1 MKLFRGTTSSTAGIL
16 SVVFIY
22 IILILLVL
30 LFSNQIL
37 MDVTEEGRLSNS
49 ILIPIG
55 ILLPVVLLGIIV
67 LNVVRLA
74 RDKRANKPGVRF
86 KIRLIL
92 FFTFISLLSSI
103 PQGILSISFLDT
115 TLNSWFSARL
125 GRALEG
131 GIHIALTHYNE
142 RVESLEGFSSSRVF
156 QTLMQDIEYRPERVW
171 ENIHSANRMV
181 ESFQVFRDG
190 EALFFFGDERG
201 EIEGYRSALVREGA
215 VIKDTTEDIS
225 ALRVFQT
232 VDVGGRGYQ
241 VVVSS
246 FLPANFDLEAGNLT
260 KSLEVFRQLEE
271 YNTIFRL
278 VLILFYSFFSVPIL
292 LLSILVS
299 FILSDEIIRPIVHL
313 EDATRKVAEG
323 DFSVRILSRSRDELA
338 VLTQSFN
345 TMVSEMEHS
354 RRQLLQAEKVTAW
367 QEIAQRMAHEIK
379 NPLTPIKLSAQRI
392 LKKYGRDPSGF
403 EKILESAVGS
413 IVREVDNLNDL
424 LQEFRDFAR
433 LPAPQ
438 TEIVPLKELIDETTA
453 SFQAPYPEVVFFQ
466 HIGDDITA
474 RADRGQI
481 GRVFQNLIR
490 NAIDAMDERGEITLY
505 ASLVTKGNIHYSRIQ
520 IQDTGPGIKD
530 RDREKLFHP
539 YFTTKDHGTGLGLAI
554 VERIIFDHKGSIW
567 FDTEPGI
574 GTTFYIDLPSE

>member
-1 MKLFRGTTSSTAGIL
+1 MKLFRGTASSTAGIL

-22 IILILLVL
+22 IILILMVL
-30 LFSNQIL
+30 LFSSQIL
-37 MDVTEEGRLSNS
+37 KDVTEEGRLSNS
-49 ILIPIG
+49 IIIPIG
-55 ILLPVVLLGIIV
+55 ILLPLALLGIIV
-67 LNVVRLA
+67 FNIIRLA

-131 GIHIALTHYNE
+131 GVHIALTHYNE
-142 RVESLEGFSSSRVF
+142 RVESLQDFSSSRVF
-156 QTLMQDIEYRPERVW
+156 HSLMQDIEYRPERVW
-171 ENIHSANRMV
+171 ENIRSVNRMV
-181 ESFQVFRDG
+181 ESFQVFKN
-190 EALFFFGDERG
+190 EESLFFFGDGRG
-201 EIEGYRSALVREGA
+201 EIEAYSSSLVREGS
-215 VIKDTTEDIS
+215 VIKDTTEEIS
-225 ALRVFQT
+225 ALRVFRN
-232 VDVGGRGYQ
+232 VKAGGAEYQ
-241 VVVSS
+241 VVLSS
-246 FLPANFDLEAGNLT
+246 FLPDNFDLEAGNLT

-313 EDATRKVAEG
+313 EEATRKVAEG

-392 LKKYGRDPSGF
+392 LKKYSRDPSGF
-403 EKILESAVGS
+403 EGILEPAVES

-424 LQEFRDFAR
+424 LREFRDFAR
-433 LPAPQ
+433 LPAPR
-438 TEIVPLKELIDETTA
+438 TEIVPLKDLIEETIA
-453 SFQAPYPEVVFFQ
+453 SFQASYPGVGFFQ
-466 HIGDDITA
+466 HVGEDITI

-481 GRVFQNLIR
+481 GRIFQNLIK
-490 NAIDAMDERGEITLY
+490 NAIDAMGERGEITLY
-505 ASLVTKGNIHYSRIQ
+505 ASLVTKGNIHYSRVQ
-520 IQDTGPGIKD
+520 IQDTGPGIKEQ
-530 RDREKLFHP
+530 DREKIFHP

-567 FDTEPGI
+567 FDTEPDI

>member
-49 ILIPIG
+49 IIIPIG

-131 GIHIALTHYNE
+131 GVHIALTHYNE
-142 RVESLEGFSSSRVF
+142 RVESLEDFSSSRVF

-190 EALFFFGDERG
+190 ESLFFFGEERG
-201 EIEGYRSALVREGA
+201 EIEGYSSTLVREGA

-232 VDVGGRGYQ
+232 VDVSGRRYQ
-241 VVVSS
+241 VVLSS

-403 EKILESAVGS
+403 EEILESAVGS

-438 TEIVPLKELIDETTA
+438 TEIVPVKELIDETTA
-453 SFQAPYPEVVFFQ
+453 SFQASYPEVVFFQ
-466 HIGDDITA
+466 HIGDDITV

>member
-49 ILIPIG
+49 IIIPIG

-131 GIHIALTHYNE
+131 GVHIALTHYNE
-142 RVESLEGFSSSRVF
+142 RVESLEDFSSSRVF

-190 EALFFFGDERG
+190 ETLFFFGNERG
-201 EIEGYRSALVREGA
+201 EIEGYSSALVREGA

-232 VDVGGRGYQ
+232 VDVGGRRYQ

-403 EKILESAVGS
+403 EEILESAVGS

-453 SFQAPYPEVVFFQ
+453 SFQASYPEVVFFQ
-466 HIGDDITA
+466 HIGDDITV

-490 NAIDAMDERGEITLY
+490 NAIDAMDEGGEITLY

-520 IQDTGPGIKD
+520 IQDTGPGIED

>member
-49 ILIPIG
+49 IIIPIG

-131 GIHIALTHYNE
+131 GVHIALTHYNE

-190 EALFFFGDERG
+190 ESLFFFGEERG
-201 EIEGYRSALVREGA
+201 EIEGYSSTLVREGA

-232 VDVGGRGYQ
+232 VDVSGRRYQ
-241 VVVSS
+241 VVLSS

-403 EKILESAVGS
+403 EEILESAVGS

-438 TEIVPLKELIDETTA
+438 TEIVPVKELIDETRA
-453 SFQAPYPEVVFFQ
+453 SFQASYPEVVFFQ
-466 HIGDDITA
+466 HIGDDITV

>member
-1 MKLFRGTTSSTAGIL
+1 MKLFRGTASSTAGIL

-22 IILILLVL
+22 IILILMVL
-30 LFSNQIL
+30 LFSSQIL
-37 MDVTEEGRLSNS
+37 KDVTEEGRLSNS
-49 ILIPIG
+49 IIIPIG
-55 ILLPVVLLGIIV
+55 ILLPLALLGIIV
-67 LNVVRLA
+67 FNIIRLA

-131 GIHIALTHYNE
+131 GVHIALTHYNE
-142 RVESLEGFSSSRVF
+142 RVESLQDFSSSRVF
-156 QTLMQDIEYRPERVW
+156 HSLMQDIEYRPERVW
-171 ENIHSANRMV
+171 ENIRSVNRVV
-181 ESFQVFRDG
+181 ESFQVFKN
-190 EALFFFGDERG
+190 EESLFFFGDGRG
-201 EIEGYRSALVREGA
+201 EIEAYSSSLVREGS
-215 VIKDTTEDIS
+215 VIKDTTEEIS
-225 ALRVFQT
+225 ALRVFRN
-232 VDVGGRGYQ
+232 VKAGGAEYQ
-241 VVVSS
+241 VVLSS
-246 FLPANFDLEAGNLT
+246 FLPDNFDLEAGNLT

-313 EDATRKVAEG
+313 EEATRKVAEG

-392 LKKYGRDPSGF
+392 LKKYSRDPSGF
-403 EKILESAVGS
+403 EGILEPAVES

-424 LQEFRDFAR
+424 LREFRDFAR
-433 LPAPQ
+433 LPAPR
-438 TEIVPLKELIDETTA
+438 TEIVPLKVLIEETIA
-453 SFQAPYPEVVFFQ
+453 SFQASYPGVGFFQ
-466 HIGDDITA
+466 HVGEDFTI

-481 GRVFQNLIR
+481 GRIFQNLIK
-490 NAIDAMDERGEITLY
+490 NAIDAMGERGEITLY
-505 ASLVTKGNIHYSRIQ
+505 ASLVTKGNIHYSRVQ
-520 IQDTGPGIKD
+520 IQDTGPGIKEQ
-530 RDREKLFHP
+530 DREKIFHP

-567 FDTEPGI
+567 FDTEPDI

>member
-131 GIHIALTHYNE
+131 GVHIALTHYNE

>member
-49 ILIPIG
+49 IIIPIG

-131 GIHIALTHYNE
+131 GVHIALTHYNE

-190 EALFFFGDERG
+190 ESLFFFGEERG
-201 EIEGYRSALVREGA
+201 EIEGYSSTLVREGA

-232 VDVGGRGYQ
+232 VDVSGRRYQ
-241 VVVSS
+241 VVLSS

-403 EKILESAVGS
+403 EEILESAVGS

-438 TEIVPLKELIDETTA
+438 TEIVPVKELIDETTA
-453 SFQAPYPEVVFFQ
+453 SFQASYPEVVFFQ
-466 HIGDDITA
+466 HIGDDITV

>member
-49 ILIPIG
+49 IIIPIG

-131 GIHIALTHYNE
+131 GVHIALTHYNE

-190 EALFFFGDERG
+190 ESLFFFGEERG
-201 EIEGYRSALVREGA
+201 EIEGYSSTLVREGA

-232 VDVGGRGYQ
+232 VDVSGRPYQ
-241 VVVSS
+241 VVLSS

-403 EKILESAVGS
+403 EEILESAVGS

-438 TEIVPLKELIDETTA
+438 TEIVPVKELIDETTA
-453 SFQAPYPEVVFFQ
+453 SFQASYPEVVFFQ
-466 HIGDDITA
+466 HIGDDITV